1 MAKKK
6 HQRRKYGE
14 TIEGIS
20 SGKQQQKA
28 TDMIQDH
35 LERKDVFCY
44 TVTFGPNAFTS
55 ASCKQRN
62 WLSTWCPSK
71 FSKTKL
77 QWKSYWCHSSLRSL
91 LIESTVPFF
100 GCLVKPSANPSF
112 SPGKHG
118 RHIRKSCSTI
128 CRRSSVDK
136 VVQRTKETSHNF
148 SHSAESVPGKMRHF
162 EPFLGQTEGYN
173 PNVVLLLLD
182 CIVGMKIK
190 RERVHE

>member
-55 ASCKQRN
+55 CKQRN
-62 WLSTWCPSK
+62 
-71 FSKTKL
+71 
-77 QWKSYWCHSSLRSL
+77 
-91 LIESTVPFF
+91 
-100 GCLVKPSANPSF
+100 
-112 SPGKHG
+112 
-118 RHIRKSCSTI
+118 
-128 CRRSSVDK
+128 
-136 VVQRTKETSHNF
+136 
-148 SHSAESVPGKMRHF
+148 
-162 EPFLGQTEGYN
+162 
-173 PNVVLLLLD
+173 
-182 CIVGMKIK
+182 
-190 RERVHE
+190 